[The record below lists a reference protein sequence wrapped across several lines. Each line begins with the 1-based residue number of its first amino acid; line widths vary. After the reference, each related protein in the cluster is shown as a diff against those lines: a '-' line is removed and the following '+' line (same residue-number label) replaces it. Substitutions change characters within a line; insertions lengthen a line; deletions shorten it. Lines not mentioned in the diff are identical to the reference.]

1 MHLLIIGHR
10 CSRNGCGEVFVPDGN
25 MKKYRDVCF
34 AKEAGYVEYEGLP
47 GKIGTGCSKHN
58 PTVVLPEQEGCS
70 LDKAVP
76 VQSEEQQGIIIGK
89 KTTRQSTVYEVE
101 VPTSG
106 FIAEP
111 SSMPYTCSTFYKSN
125 VVPTSYLGA

>member
-1 MHLLIIGHR
+1 M
-10 CSRNGCGEVFVPDGN
+10 C
-25 MKKYRDVCF
+25 

-47 GKIGTGCSKHN
+47 GKICTGCPNTPALKSRFCSKHN
-58 PTVVLPEQEGCS
+58 PTVLPEQEGCS

-89 KTTRQSTVYEVE
+89 KPTRQSTVYEVE
-101 VPTSG
+101 VPTSDS
-106 FIAEP
+106 ITEP